1 MKRILLTTA
10 FLLGSTALASAQTA
24 LTTTS
29 AAPGYSAGDIV
40 VRVALTGV
48 LPLTPSSHIDAIGG
62 SVGASDAMM
71 PEVDLSYFVTDN
83 ISLQAIA
90 TSTRHELTAN
100 NTALTPLLGSKID
113 LGSTYVLPPAV
124 VAAWHFMPH
133 AVFDPYVGIGI
144 DVLWPYDTQE
154 NKATLG
160 GVQVVQKLGLGNAV
174 GPVFNVGFDYNVSGP
189 WFINFD
195 YKQVINT
202 VDARIHTALGLVKA
216 NVDLDPAVIS
226 LGVAYRF

>member
-10 FLLGSTALASAQTA
+10 FLLGSTALAAAQ
-24 LTTTS
+24 S
-29 AAPGYSAGDIV
+29 VAPGYSAGDIV
-40 VRVALTGV
+40 VRLAFAGV
-48 LPLTPSSHIDAIGG
+48 IPLAASSHIDTIGG
-62 SVGASDAMM
+62 SVGVNASVM

-90 TSTRHELTAN
+90 TSTRHEISAN
-100 NTALTPLLGSKID
+100 NTSLTPLLGSKID
-113 LGSTYVLPPAV
+113 LGSTFVLPPAI

-133 AVFDPYVGIGI
+133 EVFDPYVGIGL

-154 NKATLG
+154 NKATLPASLG
-160 GVQVVQKLGLGNAV
+160 GAQIVQKLGLSNAV
-174 GPVFNVGFDYNVSGP
+174 GPVFNVGCDYNVSGP
-189 WFINFD
+189 WFINLD

-202 VDARIHTALGLVKA
+202 VDARIHTAVGLVKA